1 MEVSVS
7 VRSSEVLCYDWWKY
21 LLWMN
26 GWMRGCLLN
35 ETSFFRRD
43 HFFAWLAAE
52 VQQALA
58 ISKDTSFLF
67 EMHIS
72 ICDPRL
78 RLFFL
83 LFFLEPRRKSMGM
96 GIFTRLFSI
105 FSRTP
110 DDVFLK
116 NASSWN
122 ILFLHYVFLNR
133 CVGGCW
139 LTQRQEDCFSSQ
151 AISLFFPSFFFAQ
164 TVQLL
169 PLPQHKLI
177 CFYN

>member
-1 MEVSVS
+1 MKIPSLDE
-7 VRSSEVLCYDWWKY
+7 
-21 LLWMN
+21 WMN
-26 GWMRGCLLN
+26 ERMPVERDR
-35 ETSFFRRD
+35 SRD

-116 NASSWN
+116 NASS
-122 ILFLHYVFLNR
+122 
-133 CVGGCW
+133 
-139 LTQRQEDCFSSQ
+139 
-151 AISLFFPSFFFAQ
+151 
-164 TVQLL
+164 
-169 PLPQHKLI
+169 
-177 CFYN
+177 